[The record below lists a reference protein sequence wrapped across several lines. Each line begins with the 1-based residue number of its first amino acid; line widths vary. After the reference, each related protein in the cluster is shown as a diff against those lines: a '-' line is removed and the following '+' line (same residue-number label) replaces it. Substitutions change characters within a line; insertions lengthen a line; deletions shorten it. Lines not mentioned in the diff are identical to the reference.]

1 MKSSL
6 QRIFLALLLACACHH
21 ASAANRG
28 LSLVTEDSNGQA
40 VQLYEGSHA
49 LLIGATRY
57 ESPNRESLLLYRLL
71 PERSGR
77 A

>member
-1 MKSSL
+1 MKTNFP
-6 QRIFLALLLACACHH
+6 RIFLALLLACACYH

-49 LLIGATRY
+49 LLIGATR
-57 ESPNRESLLLYRLL
+57 
-71 PERSGR
+71 
-77 A
+77 